1 MTGFIHL
8 PILPVVLPLLSGIV
22 LLALRNRSLSLQR
35 GVSLLATLALIP
47 LALTLL
53 QTASD
58 GTHLVYALGN
68 WVAPYGIVLVV
79 DRLAAWMLLTTALLA
94 VFALLYAIRT
104 PSPQP
109 SPQMGEHPEGHKGAN
124 AKPQTAYDTEGRHF
138 HVLFQLQLFGLNGA
152 FLTGDLFNLF
162 VFFEILLL
170 ASYGLLLHGGGR
182 NRVKAGL
189 HYVVINLVGS
199 TLFLFA
205 VGTLYGVTGTLNMAD
220 LAVRLAATPPD
231 NLALVQ
237 SAGLL
242 LFAVFALKA
251 ALLPLYLWLPAAY
264 AHTSAPVA
272 ALFAIMTKVGAYSIL
287 RVYSLMFGDAAGPVA
302 NLLDAWLAPLALA
315 TLVLGTLGVL
325 ASTSLKQQAA
335 YLVVAS
341 VGTLLLAFG
350 LGTIDSVAAGL
361 YYLPHTTFGAAALFL
376 LADTI
381 SRARGPLADLFE
393 SGPAMP
399 GARVL
404 GGLFFVV
411 AMATTG
417 LPPLA
422 GFLGKF
428 MLLKAA
434 IASPLMV
441 WVWSVV
447 LATGL
452 VSMIA
457 LARSGS
463 LLFYRTHSVTS
474 THAGISP
481 HTEHEPDS
489 QMPPTSA
496 TLAPVAGLLLLI
508 IGLTVWA
515 GPISSYAT
523 ATAAQLHA
531 PQHYIEAVLGVAPRP
546 PEGRAPARGTP
557 AGSPLL
563 GSDPSAVSGGIPLTG
578 TEP

>member
-1 MTGFIHL
+1 MNWLDHL
-8 PILPVVLPLLSGIV
+8 PILPVVLPLFTGI
-22 LLALRNRSLSLQR
+22 LLLMLRNRALALQR
-35 GVSLLATLALIP
+35 GVSLLAVLALVP
-47 LALTLL
+47 LALTLA

-94 VFALLYAIRT
+94 VFALLYAIRA

-109 SPQMGEHPEGHKGAN
+109 SPQMGEHPDGYKGAN
-124 AKPQTAYDTEGRHF
+124 AGPLCPSGCKPAYDTQGRHF

-182 NRVKAGL
+182 QRVKAGL
-189 HYVVINLVGS
+189 HFVVINLVGS

-220 LAVRLAATPPD
+220 LAVKLAHTPAD

-242 LFAVFALKA
+242 LFGVFALKA

-287 RVYSLMFGDAAGPVA
+287 RVYSLMFGDAAGPLA
-302 NLLDAWLAPLALA
+302 NLLDAWLAPLALV
-315 TLVLGTLGVL
+315 TLVLGMFGVL
-325 ASTSLKQQAA
+325 ASTTLRQQTA

-341 VGTLLLAFG
+341 IGSLLLAFG
-350 LGTIDSVAAGL
+350 LGTRDAIAAGL
-361 YYLPHTTFGAAALFL
+361 YYLPHTTFATAALFL
-376 LADTI
+376 LADSI
-381 SRARGPLADLFE
+381 SRARGPLADRFE

-411 AMATTG
+411 AIAIAG
-417 LPPLA
+417 LPPLS

-434 IASPLMV
+434 LDTPLLP

-447 LATGL
+447 LAAGL
-452 VSMIA
+452 AGMIA

-463 LLFYRTHSVTS
+463 LLFYRTH
-474 THAGISP
+474 GP
-481 HTEHEPDS
+481 HDPAS
-489 QMPPTSA
+489 QMPPTLA
-496 TLAPVAGLLLLI
+496 LLAPIAGLLLLI
-508 IGLTVWA
+508 IGLAIWA
-515 GPISSYAT
+515 GPLSSYAT
-523 ATAAQLHA
+523 ATATQLLA
-531 PQHYIEAVLGVAPRP
+531 PQQYIEAVLGAAP
-546 PEGRAPARGTP
+546 
-557 AGSPLL
+557 
-563 GSDPSAVSGGIPLTG
+563 
-578 TEP
+578 

>member
-1 MTGFIHL
+1 MMSLAHL
-8 PILPVVLPLLSGIV
+8 PILPVVLPLIAGIV
-22 LLALRNRSLSLQR
+22 LLVLRNAPLAVQR
-35 GVSLLATLALIP
+35 GVSLVATLALVP
-47 LALTLL
+47 LAILL
-53 QTASD
+53 AQTASD

-79 DRLAAWMLLTTALLA
+79 DRLAAWMLLTTSLLA
-94 VFALLYAIRT
+94 VFALLYALRGIDA
-104 PSPQP
+104 Q
-109 SPQMGEHPEGHKGAN
+109 
-124 AKPQTAYDTEGRHF
+124 GRHF

-162 VFFEILLL
+162 VFFEVLLL

-182 NRVKAGL
+182 QRVKAGL

-220 LAVRLAATPPD
+220 LAVKLAATPAE
-231 NLALVQ
+231 NAALVQ

-242 LFAVFALKA
+242 LFGVFALKA

-287 RVYSLMFGDAAGPVA
+287 RVHTLMFGDEAGPMTA
-302 NLLDAWLAPLALA
+302 LLDAWLAPLALI
-315 TLVLGTLGVL
+315 TLALGTLGVV
-325 ASTSLKQQAA
+325 ASTTLRQQAA

-341 VGTLLLAFG
+341 IGSLLLAFG
-350 LGTIDSVAAGL
+350 LGSAGAIAAGL
-361 YYLPHTTFGAAALFL
+361 YYLPHTTFASAALFL
-376 LADTI
+376 LADTL
-381 SRARGPLADLFE
+381 SRARGALADRFE
-393 SGPAMP
+393 PGPTMA

-411 AMATTG
+411 AIAIAG

-434 IASPLMV
+434 LESPLLP
-441 WVWSVV
+441 WVWGVV
-447 LATGL
+447 LVTGL
-452 VSMIA
+452 VGMIA

-463 LLFYRTHSVTS
+463 LLFYRTHTS
-474 THAGISP
+474 HDPAVQT
-481 HTEHEPDS
+481 
-489 QMPPTSA
+489 PPTPA
-496 TLAPVAGLLLLI
+496 TLAPVAGLLLLL
-508 IGLTVWA
+508 IGMVIWA
-515 GPISSYAT
+515 GPLSEYAT
-523 ATAAQLHA
+523 ATALQLLQ
-531 PQHYIEAVLGVAPRP
+531 PQQYIGAVLGSRP
-546 PEGRAPARGTP
+546 
-557 AGSPLL
+557 
-563 GSDPSAVSGGIPLTG
+563 
-578 TEP
+578 

>member
-1 MTGFIHL
+1 MSGLDHL
-8 PILPVVLPLLSGIV
+8 PILPVVLPLLAGIV
-22 LLALRNRSLSLQR
+22 LLALRNRSLALQR
-35 GVSLLATLALIP
+35 GVSLLAALALIP
-47 LALTLL
+47 LAIALA
-53 QTASD
+53 QTAAD

-94 VFALLYAIRT
+94 VFALLYAIRG
-104 PSPQP
+104 S
-109 SPQMGEHPEGHKGAN
+109 
-124 AKPQTAYDTEGRHF
+124 DTQGRHF

-182 NRVKAGL
+182 LRVKAGL
-189 HYVVINLVGS
+189 HFVVINLVGS

-205 VGTLYGVTGTLNMAD
+205 VGTLYGVAGTLNMAD
-220 LAVRLAATPPD
+220 LAVKLTATPAD
-231 NLALVQ
+231 NLPLVQ

-242 LFAVFALKA
+242 LFSVFALKA

-287 RVYSLMFGDAAGPVA
+287 RVYSLMFGDDAGPVA
-302 NLLDAWLAPLALA
+302 NLLDPWLVPLALV
-315 TLVLGTLGVL
+315 TLALGMLGAV
-325 ASTSLKQQAA
+325 ASTTLRQQAA

-341 VGTLLLAFG
+341 IGSLLLAFG
-350 LGTIDSVAAGL
+350 LGTRDAIAAGL
-361 YYLPHTTFGAAALFL
+361 YYLPHSVFAAAALFL
-376 LADTI
+376 LADLI
-381 SRARGPLADLFE
+381 SRARGEFADRFE
-393 SGPAMP
+393 SGPEMP

-411 AMATTG
+411 AVAVAG
-417 LPPLA
+417 LPPLS

-434 IASPLMV
+434 LASPLMP

-447 LATGL
+447 LVTGL
-452 VSMIA
+452 IGMIA

-463 LLFYRTHSVTS
+463 LLFYRTHS
-474 THAGISP
+474 P
-481 HTEHEPDS
+481 HDA
-489 QMPPTSA
+489 PPASA
-496 TLAPVAGLLLLI
+496 HSGSESLRAHGPASLTAPTNAALAPVAGLLLLVA
-508 IGLTVWA
+508 GLVIWA
-515 GPISSYAT
+515 GPLSDYAS
-523 ATAAQLHA
+523 ATAAQLLH
-531 PQHYIEAVLGVAPRP
+531 PQPYIDAVLGAAPRP
-546 PEGRAPARGTP
+546 PEGRA
-557 AGSPLL
+557 
-563 GSDPSAVSGGIPLTG
+563 SGGVPLAG
-578 TEP
+578 AAP

>member
-1 MTGFIHL
+1 MSSFMHL
-8 PILPVVLPLLSGIV
+8 PILPVVLPLLSGIL
-22 LLALRNRSLSLQR
+22 LLALRSRSLSLQR
-35 GVSLLATLALIP
+35 GISVLATLALIP
-47 LALTLL
+47 LAIMLV
-53 QTASD
+53 QTTSD
-58 GTHLVYALGN
+58 GTQLVYALGN
-68 WVAPYGIVLVV
+68 WVAPYGIVLVA
-79 DRLAAWMLLTTALLA
+79 DRLAAWMLLTTSLLA
-94 VFALLYAIRT
+94 VFALLYAIR
-104 PSPQP
+104 
-109 SPQMGEHPEGHKGAN
+109 GD
-124 AKPQTAYDTEGRHF
+124 DTEGRHF

-220 LAVRLAATPPD
+220 LAVKLARTPPE
-231 NLALVQ
+231 NVALVQ

-242 LFAVFALKA
+242 LFGVFALKA

-287 RVYSLMFGDAAGPVA
+287 RVYSLMFGGAAGPLA
-302 NLLDAWLAPLALA
+302 SLLDAWLAPLALV
-315 TLVLGTLGVL
+315 TLVLGVLGVL
-325 ASTSLKQQAA
+325 ASTSLRQQTA

-341 VGTLLLAFG
+341 IGTLLLAFG
-350 LGTIDSVAAGL
+350 LGTVDSVAAGL

-376 LADTI
+376 LADAI
-381 SRARGPLADLFE
+381 SRARGPLADHFE

-404 GGLFFVV
+404 GGLFFIV
-411 AMATTG
+411 AVANAG
-417 LPPLA
+417 LPPLP

-428 MLLKAA
+428 MLLQAA
-434 IASPLMV
+434 TELPLMP
-441 WVWSVV
+441 WVWGVV

-452 VSMIA
+452 ATMIA

-463 LLFYRTHSVTS
+463 LLFYRTHSGTS
-474 THAGISP
+474 THSDHASAHSGTSSNST
-481 HTEHEPDS
+481 HTPEAHT
-489 QMPPTSA
+489 PPA
-496 TLAPVAGLLLLI
+496 LAALAPIAGLLLLI
-508 IGLTVWA
+508 IGLMLWA
-515 GPISSYAT
+515 GPLANYAT
-523 ATAAQLHA
+523 ATAAQLLA
-531 PQHYIEAVLGVAPRP
+531 PQLYIEAVLGTAP
-546 PEGRAPARGTP
+546 
-557 AGSPLL
+557 
-563 GSDPSAVSGGIPLTG
+563 
-578 TEP
+578 

>member
-1 MTGFIHL
+1 MSSAHL
-8 PILPVVLPLLSGIV
+8 PILPVVWPLIAGIV
-22 LLALRNRSLSLQR
+22 LLALRNRSLALQR
-35 GVSLLATLALIP
+35 SVSLVATLALVP
-47 LALTLL
+47 LAIALT
-53 QTASD
+53 QTSSD

-79 DRLAAWMLLTTALLA
+79 DRLAAWMLLTTSLLA
-94 VFALLYAIRT
+94 VFALLYAVQG
-104 PSPQP
+104 SD
-109 SPQMGEHPEGHKGAN
+109 HK
-124 AKPQTAYDTEGRHF
+124 GRHF

-182 NRVKAGL
+182 LRVKAGL
-189 HYVVINLVGS
+189 HYVVVNLAGS

-220 LAVRLAATPPD
+220 LAVKLAATPAD

-242 LFAVFALKA
+242 LFGVFALKA

-287 RVYSLMFGDAAGPVA
+287 RVYSLMYGDSAGPVA

-315 TLVLGTLGVL
+315 TLALGMLGAV
-325 ASTSLKQQAA
+325 ASTALKQQAA
-335 YLVVAS
+335 YLMVAS
-341 VGTLLLAFG
+341 IGSLLLAFG
-350 LGTIDSVAAGL
+350 LGSTDAIAAGL
-361 YYLPHTTFGAAALFL
+361 YYLPHTTFAAAALFL
-376 LADTI
+376 LADSI
-381 SRARGPLADLFE
+381 GRARGELADRFE

-399 GARVL
+399 GARAL

-411 AMATTG
+411 AVAIAGM
-417 LPPLA
+417 PPLS

-428 MLLKAA
+428 MLLRAA
-434 IASPLMV
+434 LDSPLMP

-447 LATGL
+447 LITGL
-452 VSMIA
+452 AGVIA

-463 LLFYRTHSVTS
+463 LLFYRTHSS
-474 THAGISP
+474 
-481 HTEHEPDS
+481 HEPVS
-489 QMPPTSA
+489 LTPPTSA
-496 TLAPVAGLLLLI
+496 ALAPVAGLLLLVA
-508 IGLTVWA
+508 GLTVWA
-515 GPISSYAT
+515 GPLSAYAS
-523 ATAAQLHA
+523 ATAAQLLR
-531 PQHYIEAVLGVAPRP
+531 PQQYIEAVLGAAPRP
-546 PEGRAPARGTP
+546 PEGRA
-557 AGSPLL
+557 
-563 GSDPSAVSGGIPLTG
+563 SGGVPLAG
-578 TEP
+578 AAP